1 MGIFNEQ
8 SNNNPFVRGLH
19 GAPGVGFNLTSD
31 GDYDMVN
38 KKLRN
43 VGEPSVN
50 TDAATKKY
58 VDDNSSGSP
67 ATSRLT
73 VDSDINMNDRYR
85 LLNLKTPTDADEAS
99 TKSYTDNLVNNKLD
113 DYLKLD
119 GTIAMYGDFNT
130 GGHKIINLRTPTS
143 NSEPATKSYTDSIFL
158 KLDGTKK
165 MSGNLDMNSNQI
177 VNLVTPTNNDQP
189 TPLGFTDLKY
199 LHITGINK
207 MANNINMNNNKII
220 NLSPPTALNDGANK
234 KYVDDIL

>member
-1 MGIFNEQ
+1 MSKLIIKIGIFNEH
-8 SNNNPFVRGLH
+8 SNNNTFAKGIQ

-43 VGEPSVN
+43 VGAPSVN

-73 VDSDINMNDRYR
+73 VDSDIDMKDTYR
-85 LLNLKTPTDADEAS
+85 ILKLKSPSDADEPT

-119 GTIAMYGDFNT
+119 GTIAMNGDFNT

-143 NSEPATKSYTDSIFL
+143 NSEPATKSYTDNNFL

-165 MSGNLDMNSNQI
+165 
-177 VNLVTPTNNDQP
+177 
-189 TPLGFTDLKY
+189 
-199 LHITGINK
+199 
-207 MANNINMNNNKII
+207 
-220 NLSPPTALNDGANK
+220 
-234 KYVDDIL
+234 